1 MKKIL
6 SNKIIILILIIV
18 LILGIITIYFLMN
31 KKDYLFGLNDN
42 TSITTTNDR
51 TAIKME
57 TTTIKNEETSMILSR
72 TSMTTESTTTKK
84 KVISKTSTKK
94 TTKESSTTEKKIEQ
108 TECLTEL
115 EKNVPLY
122 YDLGCGMRAEDATF
136 ELAMHWAPK
145 SDELIR
151 LKSLVQELNACDK
164 AYSSG
169 CWDSVDAEY
178 ISIKGTN
185 NKFLRG
191 YAAKVNIFTFENS
204 ERIPL
209 AEGYIKADNTL
220 QWLYKK
226 Y

>member
-6 SNKIIILILIIV
+6 SNKIIIFILIIV

-31 KKDYLFGLNDN
+31 KKDYLFGSNDN

-57 TTTIKNEETSMILSR
+57 TTTIKNEETSMILST

-122 YDLGCGMRAEDATF
+122 YDLGCGMRTEDATF
-136 ELAMHWAPK
+136 ELAPHFNQRK
-145 SDELIR
+145 DFLIR
-151 LKSLVQELNACDK
+151 LKVLAQELIVCDET
-164 AYSSG
+164 YSSG
-169 CWDSVDAEY
+169 CWDSVDAQY
-178 ISIKGTN
+178 IAIKNTN
-185 NKFLRG
+185 NKYLRG
-191 YAAKVNIFTFENS
+191 YAAKINIFTFEDS
-204 ERIPL
+204 KRIPL
-209 AEGYIKADNTL
+209 AEGYIRADNTL
-220 QWLYKK
+220 QWIYKK